1 MQIAWKVYFNE
12 FLEPSLSCL
21 EDNKSIV
28 LGIIWGVAIFSSW
41 KQLLK
46 QVQNKMQELQTG
58 RKRGQFNNFFFC
70 FRNIKMKLLQI
81 KYSSL
86 AYAGW
91 SERSYKGMHMHISS
105 FFAFVWI
112 KVKGFR
118 ELNNAGIVSQLPS
131 NAYQKNAYS
140 VTLLLTLVRSDIKH
154 YHHRYTENHCII
166 TR

>member
-58 RKRGQFNNFFFC
+58 RKRGQFNNFFFV
-70 FRNIKMKLLQI
+70 
-81 KYSSL
+81 
-86 AYAGW
+86 
-91 SERSYKGMHMHISS
+91 SETLKWNCCR
-105 FFAFVWI
+105 
-112 KVKGFR
+112 
-118 ELNNAGIVSQLPS
+118 LNTV
-131 NAYQKNAYS
+131 
-140 VTLLLTLVRSDIKH
+140 H
-154 YHHRYTENHCII
+154 
-166 TR
+166 